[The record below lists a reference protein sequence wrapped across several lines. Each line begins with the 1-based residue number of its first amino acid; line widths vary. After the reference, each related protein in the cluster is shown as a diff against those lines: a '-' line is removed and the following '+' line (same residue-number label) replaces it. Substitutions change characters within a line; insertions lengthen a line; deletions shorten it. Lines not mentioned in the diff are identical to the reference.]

1 MKSTTY
7 NSPIPKEY
15 KNKTII
21 ERLVN
26 VAKKANM
33 KPMEYFE
40 TKLAPCIEE
49 RNIKQNIDFAKKEL
63 NVCFVDENET
73 ASISE
78 QIEKIISRL
87 PAKEKKRWQTL
98 KA

>member
-1 MKSTTY
+1 
-7 NSPIPKEY
+7 
-15 KNKTII
+15 
-21 ERLVN
+21 
-26 VAKKANM
+26 M

-49 RNIKQNIDFAKKEL
+49 RKIKQNIDFAKKEL

-73 ASISE
+73 TSISR